1 MKEPGREK
9 KTATPRRRAVGCRQ
23 SRALV
28 VGDVV
33 AGAVRA
39 KVDPYAFDGDFVFPV
54 VFGRIGD
61 TVDQHTSEGDVQC
74 HIRLDGT
81 TVLPQDGGG
90 FEEGFGGFD
99 TDVSDCLRFYHNFE
113 CLNLVQK

>member
-1 MKEPGREK
+1 MQRTKLCLRGR
-9 KTATPRRRAVGCRQ
+9 
-23 SRALV
+23 

-33 AGAVRA
+33 AGVVRG

-54 VFGRIGD
+54 VFAVAGSMIN
-61 TVDQHTSEGDVQC
+61 TVDMHTSEGDV
-74 HIRLDGT
+74 HGHKRFDGA

-90 FEEGFGGFD
+90 FDECFGGFD
-99 TDVSDCLRFYHNFE
+99 TDVSDCLSFYHNFV